1 MKNFIWV
8 LLACL
13 LCTVSVRAA
22 ELPQELREALPQGAE
37 ELLEHLDTSGS
48 NALSD
53 GVSRILENAAGK
65 VRAVFK
71 ERLHSAVSI
80 LLVVILCGIIDSVSK
95 ATGSTVSAKALTMAG
110 ALLVT
115 LLTVGSLDTLMGLGT
130 RTIEDLSQFSK
141 VLLPT
146 LAAAAAAG
154 GAVGSATLQQ
164 VATVFFADLLMNLIN
179 GFLMPMVYL
188 YAGMLT
194 AGAILPDGRMSGIAA
209 ALKKVITWILSGSL
223 ILFTLYL
230 SVVHIVSGA
239 ADSLA
244 VKVAKTAISG
254 VVPVVGSII
263 SEASETVLL
272 GAGMLKNSI
281 GVFGMLAILA
291 TCAYP
296 FLQLGIQY
304 LLYKLTA
311 FLAEIVGAGDLG
323 KLINGLGG
331 AFGVVLGMTGACA
344 ILLLISILASIAAVI
359 P

>member
-1 MKNFIWV
+1 MKKMIWV

-13 LCTVSVRAA
+13 LCTVSARAA
-22 ELPQELREALPQGAE
+22 ELPQGLKDALPEGTE

-53 GVSRILENAAGK
+53 GISRILENAAGK
-65 VRAVFK
+65 VQAIFK

-80 LLVVILCGIIDSVSK
+80 LLVVVLCGIIDSLSK
-95 ATGSTVSAKALTMAG
+95 AAGSSVSAKALTMAG
-110 ALLVT
+110 ALMVT

-130 RTIEDLSQFSK
+130 RTINDLSQFSK

-154 GAVGSATLQQ
+154 GAVGSATIQQ
-164 VATVFFADLLMNLIN
+164 VTTVFFADLLMNLIN
-179 GFLMPMVYL
+179 GLLMPMVYL
-188 YAGMLT
+188 YVGMLT
-194 AGAILPDGRMSGIAA
+194 AGAILPDGRLGGIAT
-209 ALKKVITWILSGSL
+209 ALKKVITWLFSGSL

-239 ADSLA
+239 ADSMA

-281 GVFGMLAILA
+281 GVFGMLGVLA
-291 TCAYP
+291 ACTYP

-311 FLAEIVGAGDLG
+311 FLAEMVGAGDLG
-323 KLINGLGG
+323 KLIDGLGG